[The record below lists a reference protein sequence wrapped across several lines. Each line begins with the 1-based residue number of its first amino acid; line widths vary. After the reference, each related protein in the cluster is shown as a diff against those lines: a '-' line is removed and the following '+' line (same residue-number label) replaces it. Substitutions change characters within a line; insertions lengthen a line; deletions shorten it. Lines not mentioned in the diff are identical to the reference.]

1 MTTKTDWATVSE
13 AAAHIK
19 AKHPRMVRDAI
30 ARGEIPAYTYGKS
43 AIRVKLSDVDA
54 WLEAHPWEEAS

>member
-1 MTTKTDWATVSE
+1 MAE
-13 AAAHIK
+13 AAAHIR

-30 ARGEIPAYTYGKS
+30 ARGELPAYTYGKS
-43 AIRVKLSDVDA
+43 AIRLKATDVDA

>member
-1 MTTKTDWATVSE
+1 MTTWLTVAE

-30 ARGEIPAYTYGKS
+30 ARGELPAFKYGKS
-43 AIRVKLSDVDA
+43 AIRLKAEDVDE
-54 WLEAHPWEEAS
+54 WLSSHPWEESA

>member
-1 MTTKTDWATVSE
+1 MTTWLTVAE

-30 ARGEIPAYTYGKS
+30 ARGDLPAYTYGKS
-43 AIRVKLSDVDA
+43 AIRIDQDELDA
-54 WLEAHPWEEAS
+54 WMRARPWEEAS